1 VDARSHSGATP
12 LCFAA
17 QEDSP
22 NATRRLLEAGADPAV
37 RCLGNSPGVHV
48 RANNADNAQFHSRF
62 SGYTPLHYCAHYNA
76 AQAARVLLEHETRNK
91 FANNKIRRGNGH
103 RGNRDRSLSH
113 PLPATTTTG
122 SSSHNGV
129 VDLLE
134 IPDLNEKLPIH
145 VAVARGSSRVLRELL
160 HGGARLER
168 TTPARARAETMDAAA
183 ATQPTAAP
191 VAIPE
196 RSNQVAVAVN
206 ADNGANASIASLSNS
221 PNSVTSTIHHHH
233 ASVSSPVLRAMIPSQ
248 PIQSSKPWNCLSQ
261 KSIDACRLLIK
272 EAELNWTPGR
282 HILFAPADRAAVV
295 EVLRVGKRLER
306 IGLEGGLTGTEGR
319 GVFLDLWPRVLS
331 FCGRG
336 WFEHDGTVEQGD
348 EAGEQKPEGKVVST
362 LKKDK
367 LEYVNNDDDEEISM
381 QCSSTSS
388 RGGDRMED
396 EFTQFQL
403 DEASE
408 NMAAII

>member
-1 VDARSHSGATP
+1 
-12 LCFAA
+12 
-17 QEDSP
+17 
-22 NATRRLLEAGADPAV
+22 
-37 RCLGNSPGVHV
+37 
-48 RANNADNAQFHSRF
+48 
-62 SGYTPLHYCAHYNA
+62 
-76 AQAARVLLEHETRNK
+76 
-91 FANNKIRRGNGH
+91 
-103 RGNRDRSLSH
+103 
-113 PLPATTTTG
+113 
-122 SSSHNGV
+122 
-129 VDLLE
+129 
-134 IPDLNEKLPIH
+134 
-145 VAVARGSSRVLRELL
+145 
-160 HGGARLER
+160 
-168 TTPARARAETMDAAA
+168 
-183 ATQPTAAP
+183 
-191 VAIPE
+191 
-196 RSNQVAVAVN
+196 
-206 ADNGANASIASLSNS
+206 
-221 PNSVTSTIHHHH
+221 
-233 ASVSSPVLRAMIPSQ
+233 
-248 PIQSSKPWNCLSQ
+248 
-261 KSIDACRLLIK
+261 
-272 EAELNWTPGR
+272 
-282 HILFAPADRAAVV
+282 
-295 EVLRVGKRLER
+295 VGKRLER